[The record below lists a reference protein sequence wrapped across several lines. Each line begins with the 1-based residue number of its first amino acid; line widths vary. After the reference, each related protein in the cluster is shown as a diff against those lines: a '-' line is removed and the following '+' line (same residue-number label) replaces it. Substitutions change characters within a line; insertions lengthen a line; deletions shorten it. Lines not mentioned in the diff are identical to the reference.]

1 MKKEKEALAGGERGD
16 IDTKVQILVIFL
28 WNKSFCQFYA
38 KKCRL
43 IDKKLLSL
51 YNDSSSKEH

>member
-1 MKKEKEALAGGERGD
+1 MKKEKEALAGEERRAFS
-16 IDTKVQILVIFL
+16 TKVQNLVIFL
-28 WNKSFCQFYA
+28 WDKSFCQFYA
-38 KKCRL
+38 KKYRL